1 MKSAFKNFT
10 SAELKVLQR
19 LSTPQKIQDY
29 LDSLEMNFSDADP
42 CFCPQQV
49 IQKRKAHCM
58 EGALFAAAAL
68 WFHGHEPL
76 LLDLTTTSND
86 EDHVVALFKQK
97 FGKNYFWGAIS
108 KTNHAVLRYREPIY
122 RTVRE
127 LALSY
132 FHEYFLDTGKKTL
145 RSYSRPFNLARPRL
159 LKLDWLTSQKGIME
173 LIQAMA
179 ESKHQ
184 EILSGQQIKNLR
196 KADAIEISAGKIVE
210 WKRKSF

>member
-1 MKSAFKNFT
+1 MKSDFKNFT

-19 LSTPQKIQDY
+19 LSTPKKIQDY

-42 CFCPQQV
+42 CLCPQQV
-49 IQKRKAHCM
+49 VQKRKAHCM

-76 LLDLTTTSND
+76 LLDLTTTAND

-132 FHEYFLDTGKKTL
+132 FHEYFIDTGKKTL
-145 RSYSRPFNLARPRL
+145 RSYSKPFNLARPRL

-179 ESKHQ
+179 ESQHQ